1 MWWLLKT
8 IWLVHV
14 IGNILCLL
22 KPKPKNPEANMNIS
36 EIISYWGYK
45 WEVYEVVSGDGYILP
60 IYRIPCG
67 KNETMD
73 SSPKTVVY
81 LQHGLTL
88 SASAWILNPPSS
100 SLGFLLADANFD
112 VWLGN
117 SRGNNYAM
125 KHVYL
130 DPNSEA
136 FWDFSFDE
144 QIKFDIPAI
153 IDFIVN
159 KTGQKQIYYVGHS
172 QGTLLAYGA
181 FATNP
186 QVAQKIKANL
196 ALAPVVTTRYLSGAF
211 RTIAYV
217 DPTVIKQ
224 VFGEKDIMTGK
235 DDNHIIQFIC
245 HRQTIGTVCNN
256 LLTLLFGYN
265 PQNLNESRIDVYAGQ
280 IPAGTSVRSILHFAQ
295 GIRTGLVQAYNWGSE
310 ALNMQHYNQSTPP
323 IYNLENMKVQTVI
336 WSGVNDI
343 LANPMDVKNLAAK
356 TNNLVYHEKTEKYN
370 HVDFLIGKDV
380 TMLHMS
386 KSLQIPSLDAF
397 NLLERT
403 KENQAQP

>member
-8 IWLVHV
+8 ICLVHV

-22 KPKPKNPEANMNIS
+22 KPKPKNPEANMNVS

-60 IYRIPCG
+60 IYRIPRG
-67 KNETMD
+67 KNEIMD

-88 SASAWILNPPSS
+88 SASSWILNPPSS

-130 DPNSEA
+130 DPNCKA

-186 QVAQKIKANL
+186 QLAQKIKANL
-196 ALAPVVTTRYLSGAF
+196 ALTPVVTTRYLSGAF

-217 DPTVIKQ
+217 HPTVIKVAITIGRCVLTDGRLAGAVLSTTSLHLPHLLLFVYRNPLRTPMNSVACGPGQ
-224 VFGEKDIMTGK
+224 VPITSETPAPPVSHQGQPWSMQRGVHENTEKWKQWRAELILEERCRTE
-235 DDNHIIQFIC
+235 
-245 HRQTIGTVCNN
+245 GTVC
-256 LLTLLFGYN
+256 L
-265 PQNLNESRIDVYAGQ
+265 P
-280 IPAGTSVRSILHFAQ
+280 
-295 GIRTGLVQAYNWGSE
+295 GS
-310 ALNMQHYNQSTPP
+310 AFSH
-323 IYNLENMKVQTVI
+323 
-336 WSGVNDI
+336 
-343 LANPMDVKNLAAK
+343 AARQE
-356 TNNLVYHEKTEKYN
+356 T
-370 HVDFLIGKDV
+370 
-380 TMLHMS
+380 
-386 KSLQIPSLDAF
+386 
-397 NLLERT
+397 T
-403 KENQAQP
+403 KWAS

>member
-8 IWLVHV
+8 ICLVHV

-22 KPKPKNPEANMNIS
+22 KPKPKNPEANMNVS

-60 IYRIPCG
+60 IYRIPRG
-67 KNETMD
+67 KNEIMD

-130 DPNSEA
+130 DPNCKA
-136 FWDFSFDE
+136 FWDFSFNE

-186 QVAQKIKANL
+186 QLAQKIKANL
-196 ALAPVVTTRYLSGAF
+196 ALTPVVTTRYLSGAF

-217 DPTVIKQ
+217 HPTVIK
-224 VFGEKDIMTGK
+224 VGRGCVVNNKPPLTSLASLRVLKPLADPNELCGLWARAGSYHFRDT
-235 DDNHIIQFIC
+235 C
-245 HRQTIGTVCNN
+245 SSSLTPGTAMVH
-256 LLTLLFGYN
+256 
-265 PQNLNESRIDVYAGQ
+265 A
-280 IPAGTSVRSILHFAQ
+280 
-295 GIRTGLVQAYNWGSE
+295 
-310 ALNMQHYNQSTPP
+310 
-323 IYNLENMKVQTVI
+323 
-336 WSGVNDI
+336 
-343 LANPMDVKNLAAK
+343 
-356 TNNLVYHEKTEKYN
+356 
-370 HVDFLIGKDV
+370 
-380 TMLHMS
+380 
-386 KSLQIPSLDAF
+386 
-397 NLLERT
+397 ERC
-403 KENQAQP
+403 A